1 VAAPLGRNARK
12 NSSQQSTEPKSKAK
26 LYRGCTRINA
36 DEHAAAGAFAD
47 FLRVPSCPLW
57 LKVFGVGLGFGF
69 DLAVANCQLLF
80 ASCFFLLWPVA
91 NC

>member
-1 VAAPLGRNARK
+1 LGRNARK
-12 NSSQQSTEPKSKAK
+12 NSSQQSIEPKSKAK